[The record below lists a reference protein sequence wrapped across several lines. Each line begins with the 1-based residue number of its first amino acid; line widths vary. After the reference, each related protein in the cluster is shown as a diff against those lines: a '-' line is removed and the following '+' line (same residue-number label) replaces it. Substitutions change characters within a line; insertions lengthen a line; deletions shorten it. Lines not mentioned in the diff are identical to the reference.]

1 MQRPTL
7 TGAAGLRACVRRA
20 RGAAGRGSPRLC
32 SVPTTAEGGEHH
44 REMAAARARATRLV
58 RQVVRPSAAVSAAL
72 RAAPRRA
79 EAELRLPRAR
89 GFATDAGGSDK
100 QEAHWVE
107 TESGLKWRDV
117 VVGDGPETVP
127 GEFVKVRYRGALA
140 DGTVFD
146 ENLDSGRPLHYRHD
160 RGFVVWGFDEGVCGM
175 RAGGERQLV
184 IPPHLGYGFK
194 RVGPIPP
201 NSELHFTIRVENV
214 AEGAEPVQAGWLDGF
229 RRLFGS
235 A

>member
-1 MQRPTL
+1 
-7 TGAAGLRACVRRA
+7 
-20 RGAAGRGSPRLC
+20 
-32 SVPTTAEGGEHH
+32 
-44 REMAAARARATRLV
+44 
-58 RQVVRPSAAVSAAL
+58 
-72 RAAPRRA
+72 
-79 EAELRLPRAR
+79 
-89 GFATDAGGSDK
+89 
-100 QEAHWVE
+100 VE

>member
-1 MQRPTL
+1 
-7 TGAAGLRACVRRA
+7 
-20 RGAAGRGSPRLC
+20 
-32 SVPTTAEGGEHH
+32 
-44 REMAAARARATRLV
+44 MAIARARIVRVA
-58 RQVVRPSAAVSAAL
+58 RQVPRASAAVAAVL
-72 RAAPRRA
+72 RTAPWRV
-79 EAELRLPRAR
+79 EAVLPIPLTR
-89 GFATDAGGSDK
+89 GLATDAGASDK

-127 GEFVKVRYRGALA
+127 GEFVRVRYSGALA
-140 DGTVFD
+140 DGTIFD

-175 RAGGERQLV
+175 RAGGERQMV

-194 RVGPIPP
+194 RMGPIPP
-201 NSELHFTIRVENV
+201 NSELHFTIRVESV

-229 RRLFGS
+229 KRLFGS